1 MQEVTPQQTWSPHRD
16 EIGPDAQLKRALHSL
31 ELENSRLK
39 HLVVQLSQTI
49 IRNVTAK
56 R

>member
-1 MQEVTPQQTWSPHRD
+1 MQEVPPQHPWSPQRD
-16 EIGPDAQLKRALHSL
+16 EIEPDAQLKQALRSL